1 MEILRTTHLKCPEC
15 GGHVME
21 ITRAA
26 RVKGHMTIYG
36 KDGVRHGSHMESR
49 CQDCRHVKI
58 KLDINNFEYFQRIG
72 LFYGYRVLK
81 GGKKVFEQDA
91 LRNRSLGWKLYFSF
105 EYGQALPLPPIANFL
120 QIRHQHAIYVEQQI

>member
-36 KDGVRHGSHMESR
+36 KDGVRHGSHIESR
-49 CQDCRHVKI
+49 CQDCRHFKI
-58 KLDINNFEYFQRIG
+58 KLDIKNFEYFQRIG

-91 LRNRSLGWKLYFSF
+91 LRNRSLGWKLYFIF
-105 EYGQALPLPPIANFL
+105 EYGQASPLPPVANLL
-120 QIRHQHAIYVEQQI
+120 QIRLQQ

>member
-26 RVKGHMTIYG
+26 RVKGHMTLYG
-36 KDGVRHGSHMESR
+36 KDGVRHGVQMESR

-58 KLDINNFEYFQRIG
+58 KLKI
-72 LFYGYRVLK
+72 
-81 GGKKVFEQDA
+81 KKF
-91 LRNRSLGWKLYFSF
+91 
-105 EYGQALPLPPIANFL
+105 
-120 QIRHQHAIYVEQQI
+120 